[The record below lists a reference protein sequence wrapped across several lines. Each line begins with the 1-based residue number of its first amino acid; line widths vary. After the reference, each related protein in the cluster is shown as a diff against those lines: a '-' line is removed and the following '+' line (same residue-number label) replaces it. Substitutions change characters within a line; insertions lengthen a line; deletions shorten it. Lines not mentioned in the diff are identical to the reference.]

1 MTRDEWKQMYSK
13 PPSVWPSVAVT
24 LALISSLVA
33 CKLVFP
39 GGGTQNQT
47 VIINVSGSGSDPSGN
62 ADTCKVAGGF
72 QPTVATVPPAD
83 TGVTVLLGNGF
94 EDGGYVYDAVGL
106 IGVVPAGGG
115 FVSLPAG
122 DYVLRLVTIG
132 GKCSTT
138 PKPVSVS

>member
-83 TGVTVLLGNGF
+83 TLEVAAEGRRPCRTCRPLASGVRPQAN
-94 EDGGYVYDAVGL
+94 E
-106 IGVVPAGGG
+106 PQ
-115 FVSLPAG
+115 
-122 DYVLRLVTIG
+122 LR
-132 GKCSTT
+132 
-138 PKPVSVS
+138 